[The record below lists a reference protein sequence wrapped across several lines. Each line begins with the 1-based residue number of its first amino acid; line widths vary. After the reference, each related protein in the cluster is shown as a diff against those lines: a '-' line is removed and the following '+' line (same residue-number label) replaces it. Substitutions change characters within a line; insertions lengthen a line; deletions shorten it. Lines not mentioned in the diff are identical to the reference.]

1 MAFHTRVVAPSLSSS
16 MCCLI
21 LDEAT
26 RMAKLSMLSVQDRQK
41 DRISDHVLAHVCV
54 TLLYRR
60 PEVQHQVRRQQQ
72 QQQQDKAEA

>member
-1 MAFHTRVVAPSLSSS
+1 
-16 MCCLI
+16 
-21 LDEAT
+21 
-26 RMAKLSMLSVQDRQK
+26 MAKLSMLSVQDRQK